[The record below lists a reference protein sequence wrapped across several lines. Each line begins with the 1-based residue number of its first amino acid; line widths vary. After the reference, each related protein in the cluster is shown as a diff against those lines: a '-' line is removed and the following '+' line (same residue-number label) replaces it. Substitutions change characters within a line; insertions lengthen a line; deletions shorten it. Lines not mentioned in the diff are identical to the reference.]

1 MRIIG
6 FQLLPVTK
14 GLSACVKFPGD
25 AGDEHECYPVIAIA
39 MVAYEPGGGDW
50 DIDYTDH

>member
-6 FQLLPVTK
+6 FQLIPVTK
-14 GLSACVKFPGD
+14 GLSACVKSPEDTGD
-25 AGDEHECYPVIAIA
+25 ECYPVIAVA